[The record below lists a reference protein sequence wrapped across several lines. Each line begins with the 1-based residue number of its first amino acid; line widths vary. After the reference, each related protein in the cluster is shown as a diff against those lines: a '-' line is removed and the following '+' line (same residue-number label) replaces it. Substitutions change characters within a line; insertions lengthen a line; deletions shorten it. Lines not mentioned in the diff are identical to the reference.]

1 MTIPALKS
9 TPAANGMA
17 TTLYPVAQ
25 MKFWIERL
33 EKTLGYLAER

>member
-1 MTIPALKS
+1 MNTAPIAGLIIKPALNR

-25 MKFWIERL
+25 MKFCIIFE
-33 EKTLGYLAER
+33 